1 MEIIDN
7 FFEIQTSKNLH
18 EIDKFFFKSNK
29 LEVNEFEDKIKT
41 EFLEEEDK
49 LLLDNFLS
57 KILKKYP
64 IYYPS
69 IVIMKEK
76 NHKRRAKQTNIND
89 DIKSI
94 KSIIEINTEQI
105 KNIHLSRDE
114 IFLEK
119 KETLKFIKNEDLAK
133 LYTKINNEIF
143 NQVSYSEVFKE
154 IEELVKKEFIEI
166 LVDSERIKNLAKFIT
181 VEIYLR
187 TKIPEEYI
195 FTDDFIEIKENY
207 GNIIKHKEN
216 KIEKQIDL
224 YFRNGEKNPQNL
236 LKELKNI

>member
-76 NHKRRAKQTNIND
+76 KDQGILNSDIYKFGAKTST
-89 DIKSI
+89 KMVE
-94 KSIIEINTEQI
+94 KTE
-105 KNIHLSRDE
+105 
-114 IFLEK
+114 
-119 KETLKFIKNEDLAK
+119 
-133 LYTKINNEIF
+133 
-143 NQVSYSEVFKE
+143 VV
-154 IEELVKKEFIEI
+154 
-166 LVDSERIKNLAKFIT
+166 
-181 VEIYLR
+181 
-187 TKIPEEYI
+187 
-195 FTDDFIEIKENY
+195 
-207 GNIIKHKEN
+207 
-216 KIEKQIDL
+216 
-224 YFRNGEKNPQNL
+224 
-236 LKELKNI
+236 